1 MNATR
6 INTNDAGHVISST
19 AITLKRIVVNTK
31 GGTANKCKITDGTE
45 VNGAVIAIIDTAN
58 TYGTIDYD
66 VYCPRG
72 LKVQLYDGTAADI
85 TVVTN

>member
-1 MNATR
+1 MQRPLRSSAIKNL
-6 INTNDAGHVISST
+6 IN
-19 AITLKRIVVNTK
+19 VVT
-31 GGTANKCKITDGTE
+31 
-45 VNGAVIAIIDTAN
+45 IDTAN

-66 VYCPRG
+66 IYCPRG